1 MIYSD
6 PDYDPN
12 RNDKAQ
18 LKNLK
23 PDNNERETLI
33 KPSGSTFDHVYP
45 GVKTDF
51 EAAKVSQPRQKK
63 TRSKKREEESFKG
76 YYDDLEYLESKGIL
90 PFNLR
95 NHRIKLVQLL
105 KIVQEYGVNHNLH
118 RKKKY
123 IFSGSWM
130 ENIDDLTDLM
140 ADMV

>member
-1 MIYSD
+1 MILLYSD

-12 RNDKAQ
+12 KEDKAQ
-18 LKNLK
+18 LSNLR
-23 PDNNERETLI
+23 PEYERETLK

-63 TRSKKREEESFKG
+63 TKSTKLEDSKG
-76 YYDDLEYLESKGIL
+76 YYDNLEFLESKGIL

-95 NHRIKLVQLL
+95 NHRIKLVELL
-105 KIVQEYGVNHNLH
+105 KKVQEYGVNHNLH

-130 ENIDDLTDLM
+130 ESIDDLTDLM
-140 ADMV
+140 ADMVQ